1 MKKFET
7 LIGSIILIAGAIGVL
22 LMFIIKPP
30 ATEEEG
36 TEAATEVPVQVGS
49 IQRATLHGYVY
60 AYGTVEFQKVGKET
74 PPANVLIIAAASGI
88 IARVNCVEGQQVKQG
103 DILFNI
109 DSRLADAAVQK
120 AKSSRDYAQQE
131 FERLK
136 KMKEFGGVSDK
147 DLAKAQQEFESA
159 QAELISATVNRSLM
173 DVAAPISGTVF
184 HIQAKAGES
193 VSTAQTLAELSDIH
207 RLEVTIKVPSKEA
220 SLIKLGQKIEINYN
234 QPKDKSDKAP
244 VSGTVTFLESAID
257 PQTDSVTV
265 RAAIAENSGLQPNQF
280 VNSRII
286 YDVHENCLAIAQD
299 GVVTD
304 PNGSTYIALV
314 RDDIATRKI
323 VRAMFKE
330 SGLQEI
336 AGEGLEEGMKVVI
349 EGAYGLPDQT
359 KILVSNQ

>member
-7 LIGSIILIAGAIGVL
+7 LIGLIILIAGAIGVL
-22 LMFIIKPP
+22 LLFIIPPP
-30 ATEEEG
+30 AAEEEA

-60 AYGTVEFQKVGKET
+60 AYGTVDFQKVGKET

-88 IARVNCVEGQQVKQG
+88 ISKVNCVEGQQVKEG

-120 AKSSRDYAQQE
+120 AKATRDYAQQE

-136 KMKEFGGVSDK
+136 KLKEFGGVSDK
-147 DLAKAQQEFESA
+147 DLATAQQEFESA
-159 QAELISATVNRSLM
+159 QVELAAATVNRSLM
-173 DVAAPISGTVF
+173 DVVAPISGVVF

-193 VSTAQTLAELSDIH
+193 VSTFQTLAELSDIH
-207 RLEVTIKVPSKEA
+207 QLEVTIKVPSKEA
-220 SLIKLGQKIEINYN
+220 YLIKLGQKVEINYN
-234 QPKDKSDKAP
+234 QTKDKSDNVP
-244 VSGTVTFLESAID
+244 VSGTISFIESAID
-257 PQTDSVTV
+257 PQTDAVTV
-265 RAAIAENSGLQPNQF
+265 RAALAENSDLQPNQF
-280 VNSRII
+280 VNARII
-286 YDVHENCLAIAQD
+286 YDVHTNCLAIAED

-304 PNGSTYIALV
+304 PNGNSYIALV
-314 RDDIATRKI
+314 KDDIAARKNVKI
-323 VRAMFKE
+323 LLKE

-359 KILVSNQ
+359 KVLVSNH